1 MTEPLSDE
9 SLLCTACGLCCTGA
23 LHDAALLG
31 EDEVKAAKAIGLPVL
46 PSATPPSFALPCPKF
61 DGAICTIYES
71 RPRACAAY
79 ACRLLEDVSAGRP
92 LASALEIV
100 GEARRLA
107 ETLRQTMPSEET
119 FADSRAQLFDRGRP
133 AAAQLSS
140 LALSHYLDRHFRNRN
155 EGPLLSSEPA
165 Q

>member
-1 MTEPLSDE
+1 MSDE

-23 LHDAALLG
+23 LHDAALLS
-31 EDEVKAAKAIGLPVL
+31 EDEVEAAVAIGLPVL
-46 PSATPPSFALPCPKF
+46 PSATPPRFALPCPKF
-61 DGAICTIYES
+61 DGAICTIYEI

-79 ACRLLEDVSAGRP
+79 SCRLLEEVRAGCP

-107 ETLRQTMPSEET
+107 ETLRQTMPPGET
-119 FADSRAQLFDRGRP
+119 FADSRAHLFDQDRP